1 MCAYARVRVQ
11 VMEEEG
17 GREDEKMGEGGA
29 KNGPFGPVVADF
41 CGGRA
46 RRKRRD
52 LRTAFV
58 RPRCALP
65 TDRRG
70 KPRCGE
76 RPQKKS
82 RETMWNTFFSLS
94 LPHEPIR
101 TNVGHNESLWEK
113 SSQSPTKRVGWEK
126 RPLRSTLPPR
136 LPRSRKK
143 CSSWTATLRPMRRAA
158 SESMSAKSNRRS
170 TNR

>member
-1 MCAYARVRVQ
+1 MKNEKRLTRVCAYARERAQ

-17 GREDEKMGEGGA
+17 GREDKKMGREVRKTA
-29 KNGPFGPVVADF
+29 RFGPVVADF

-101 TNVGHNESLWEK
+101 T
-113 SSQSPTKRVGWEK
+113 
-126 RPLRSTLPPR
+126 
-136 LPRSRKK
+136 
-143 CSSWTATLRPMRRAA
+143 
-158 SESMSAKSNRRS
+158 
-170 TNR
+170 